1 MTDGVLPVAPGCG
14 RVHRGATRGG
24 LALCDDAL
32 LLMLRRMRAAG
43 DGGITGRQALRA
55 VAARAGLVV
64 VSIVLTLVAAE
75 FVITAWYG
83 ELGARGPYEVV
94 PEWGSPFVFR
104 SRTDGAHL
112 NLRRSA
118 AIALDNPAGA
128 FRVLSYGDSIAAGF
142 ALEEPDTYAYQS
154 EAALN
159 ATGARRVEI
168 LNMARGHSPTIYTF
182 HLRADVPRFAP
193 DAVLVEIEL
202 LNDVSDEARVRT
214 AGLDTDGLPLEI
226 HGHRYIL
233 SWDGYILGFRGF
245 SGSPIHRTKVY
256 AKITRAIGRLQE
268 RLDPNPLFAADSDVG
283 FYALSVDRHLLTQ
296 AALERGFERIF
307 ESLAGI
313 QRYLARRGIRLLV
326 LIVPSQHVFDGGR
339 FSASSR
345 ALVERAAARARAL
358 DLDVVLP
365 LDALER
371 AGGAALYMDFCHPTA
386 AGNRTIAA
394 ALTPVLAAWSA
405 PE

>member
-1 MTDGVLPVAPGCG
+1 
-14 RVHRGATRGG
+14 
-24 LALCDDAL
+24 
-32 LLMLRRMRAAG
+32 MRAAG
-43 DGGITGRQALRA
+43 DGGITGWSALRA
-55 VAARAGLVV
+55 IAARVGLVV

-75 FVITAWYG
+75 FVLTAWYG
-83 ELGARGPYEVV
+83 GLGVRGPYEVV

-104 SRTDGAHL
+104 SRTDGSGL
-112 NLRRSA
+112 GLRRSA
-118 AIALDNPAGA
+118 VTALDKPAGA

-142 ALEEPDTYAYQS
+142 ALEEQDTYAYQS

-168 LNMARGHSPTIYTF
+168 LTMARGHSPTIHTF
-182 HLRADVPRFAP
+182 HLRVDVPRFAP

-214 AGLDTDGLPLEI
+214 AGLDEDGLPLEI
-226 HGHRYIL
+226 YGHRYIL
-233 SWDGYILGFRGF
+233 SWDGNILGFRGA
-245 SGSPIHRTKVY
+245 SGSPLHRTKVY

-283 FYALSVDRHLLTQ
+283 FYSLSVHRHLLTQ